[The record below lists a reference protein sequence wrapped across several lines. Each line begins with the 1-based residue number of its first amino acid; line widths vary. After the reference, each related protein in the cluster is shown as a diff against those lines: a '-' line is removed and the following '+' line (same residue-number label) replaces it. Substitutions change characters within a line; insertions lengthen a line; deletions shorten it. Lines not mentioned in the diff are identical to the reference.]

1 MNLKA
6 RKLWCALT
14 AASLAIAVNLATE
27 WKHDLLAWAAVP
39 ALAVMGA
46 WAETMVDKGRQHRA
60 ARNKWQSL
68 PVVLHYDERNGSTRR
83 TVSTTSEKVATEFLK
98 RVPLPLETPLE
109 STKQQLKQ
117 L

>member
-14 AASLAIAVNLATE
+14 AASLAVAVNLATE
-27 WKHDLLAWAAVP
+27 WKHNLLAWAAVP
-39 ALAVMGA
+39 VLAVLGA
-46 WAETMVDKGRQHRA
+46 WIETMVDKGRQHRA
-60 ARNKWQSL
+60 TRSRSQPL
-68 PVVLHYDERNGSTRR
+68 PVVLHYDERNGSARR

-98 RVPLPLETPLE
+98 RVPPPLEASLK
-109 STKQQLKQ
+109 STSSQLKN

>member
-1 MNLKA
+1 MNVKA
-6 RKLWCALT
+6 RKLWGALPP
-14 AASLAIAVNLATE
+14 AGLAVVVNLATE
-27 WKHDLLAWAAVP
+27 WKHNLLAWAAVP
-39 ALAVMGA
+39 VLAVLGA
-46 WAETMVDKGRQHRA
+46 WVETMVDKGRQHRA
-60 ARNKWQSL
+60 ARSKWQPL
-68 PVVLHYDERNGSTRR
+68 PVVLHYDERNGSARR